1 MTCTERP
8 GNERGHL
15 PAAKIFV
22 VVKALGDKLKD
33 RLRLKSVRADTK
45 IKNIL
50 APPSEFHSVHIIS
63 RDT

>member
-33 RLRLKSVRADTK
+33 WLRLKSVRADTK
-45 IKNIL
+45 IKNIS